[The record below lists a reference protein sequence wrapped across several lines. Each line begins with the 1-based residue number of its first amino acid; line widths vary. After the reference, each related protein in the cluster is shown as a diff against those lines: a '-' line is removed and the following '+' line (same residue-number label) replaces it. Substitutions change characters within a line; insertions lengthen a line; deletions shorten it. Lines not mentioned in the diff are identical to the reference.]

1 MSSLVYRINT
11 LLSGILAGT
20 RIGTNLD
27 LFLLLWTFL
36 SGHLLQSRG
45 GVVPALAL
53 FGLPEESVRRCWAA
67 LAYGR
72 FEGEDLLERFRA
84 VVETEGLWQPRCH
97 GGFRPV
103 AGDLTGFFRPC
114 LRDCPTQHYS
124 APHGKALTAIPVGM
138 LAKVG
143 SVNPSGSKRLALP
156 LAWVHADPNDSSERA
171 LRRRLLREAKQ
182 RLSADEVLVLDR
194 GFPLAQVQE
203 AGIERYL
210 VRGPSNFTARRA
222 QSAYKGKGRRP
233 QKGEIVRPLPRTYRG
248 RTLPSTPP
256 DREEV
261 WTGRQGDVTYTL
273 RAEFWEALVLREAE
287 AHPEAHPEA
296 DPFRCVVIRDP
307 RFATPLLL
315 VPPLDLSGDDLRR
328 LYLDRW
334 PIEGLPLVAKQML
347 GAHRQ
352 FVFGRESR
360 HRLPEL
366 SLLAGAVL
374 SYLAATE
381 PAVPSGFWDRA
392 PKPTDG
398 RLRRAL
404 AGVHFEELGA
414 LPKGLRKKDSPT
426 AHLPKGIQAHRR
438 QKRSEQEPSSV
449 PLTA

>member
-11 LLSGILAGT
+11 LLSCVLSGT
-20 RIGTNLD
+20 RVGTNLD
-27 LFLLLWTFL
+27 LFLLLWTLL
-36 SGHLLQSRG
+36 SGRLLSSRG
-45 GVVPALAL
+45 GVVPALSL

-72 FEGEDLLERFRA
+72 WEGEDLLGRFRA
-84 VVETEGLWQPRCH
+84 SVDTEGRWQPRCH

-114 LRDCPTQHYS
+114 LSDCPTKHYS
-124 APHGKALTAIPVGM
+124 ASHAKALRAIPVGL

-143 SVNPSGSKRLALP
+143 SIGPQRLALP
-156 LAWVHADPNDSSERA
+156 LAFVRADPEEPSEGA
-171 LRRRLLREAKQ
+171 LRRRLLQEAKR
-182 RLSADEVLVLDR
+182 RLSPDEVLVLDR
-194 GFPLAQVQE
+194 GFPLSEVQE

-210 VRGPSNFTARRA
+210 VRGASNFTARRA
-222 QSAYKGKGRRP
+222 EPTYKGKGRRP
-233 QKGEIVRPLPRTYRG
+233 RKGEIVRPLPRVYKS
-248 RTLPSTPP
+248 RTIPSTPP

-261 WTGRQGDVTYTL
+261 WTERRGEAAFTL
-273 RAEFWEALVLREAE
+273 RAEFWDDLVLKEAREGDGDA
-287 AHPEAHPEA
+287 
-296 DPFRCVVIRDP
+296 PFRCAVIRDP
-307 RFATPLLL
+307 RFADPLLL
-315 VPPLDLSGDDLRR
+315 ITPLDLSGDDLRR

-352 FVFGRESR
+352 FVFGAESR

-366 SLLAGAVL
+366 TLLSGAIL

-392 PKPTDG
+392 PQPTAG

-404 AGVHFEELGA
+404 ANVHFEDLEA
-414 LPKGLRKKDSPT
+414 LPKELRKKDSPT
-426 AHLPKGIQAHRR
+426 AHLPKGVLAHRR
-438 QKRSEQEPSSV
+438 QKRPGKGPSEA
-449 PLTA
+449 PLAA